1 MEEPTILDRNE
12 LGRDDHLSSAS
23 VKNVDPEE
31 FDDIA
36 WPVNRPPKWR
46 QKFLQDDVQ
55 LIPNYR
61 RLRLIY
67 SDRGY
72 PCGLWSL
79 VNGYTGSYPSSFAA
93 SFTAKKRLEFV
104 GYIKVNIDKVWK
116 FGAK

>member
-1 MEEPTILDRNE
+1 MEEPTIIDRNE

-79 VNGYTGSYPSSFAA
+79 VNGYT
-93 SFTAKKRLEFV
+93 AKKRLEFV
-104 GYIKVNIDKVWK
+104 GYIKVNIDKVWE